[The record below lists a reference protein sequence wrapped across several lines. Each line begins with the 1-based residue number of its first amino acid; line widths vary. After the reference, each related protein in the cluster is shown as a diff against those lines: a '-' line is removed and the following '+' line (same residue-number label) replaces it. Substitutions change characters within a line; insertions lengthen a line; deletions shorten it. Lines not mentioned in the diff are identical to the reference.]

1 MISKTIIICGD
12 AMDAIFDGVG
22 EDISSGKIRF
32 SIGATGC
39 IFRFASSADLLLFRL
54 ALPVDWTKV
63 PIHELC
69 IAFSA
74 DPPFVRAVV
83 DPIIERLSL
92 RDRVMVAEFAEIFL
106 PTEDDH
112 DRLLWAIQGLN
123 YCACFA

>member
-12 AMDAIFDGVG
+12 AMDVIFRGLDG
-22 EDISSGKIRF
+22 DIRSGKTRF

-39 IFRFASSADLLLFRL
+39 IFGFASSADLLLFRL
-54 ALPVDWTKV
+54 ALPISWTKV
-63 PIHELC
+63 CAHNLSV
-69 IAFSA
+69 AFA
-74 DPPFVRAVV
+74 DDPPFVRAVV

-92 RDRVMVAEFAEIFL
+92 RNRVMVAEFAEIFL

-123 YCACFA
+123 YSACFA